1 MKNDR
6 RQGVNSLFLWILIL
20 FWFISD
26 VATPLGG
33 IGK

>member
-20 FWFISD
+20 FWFIS
-26 VATPLGG
+26 VVVTPLGD